1 MVMKM
6 LRKGN
11 ENRVESEIV
20 CIGDLVP
27 MDHLLRIIEAAVD
40 FAKIYEIVE
49 ALYNKNTSFQFFP
62 YLKSCLIKS
71 ALFGFTQN
79 WTGYQML

>member
-27 MDHLLRIIEAAVD
+27 MDHLLRIIEAAVN

-49 ALYNKNTSFQFFP
+49 ALYNKNTSFHFFP
-62 YLKSCLIKS
+62 YPKSCLIKS

-79 WTGYQML
+79 WAGSQML

>member
-1 MVMKM
+1 MVMKI

-27 MDHLLRIIEAAVD
+27 MDHLLQIIESAVD

-49 ALYNKNTSFQFFP
+49 ALYNKNTAFHSLP
-62 YLKSCLIKS
+62 
-71 ALFGFTQN
+71 
-79 WTGYQML
+79 